1 MTGRANIFFA
11 PPRLCAHRQNN
22 VRDGGAAVLAKWLE
36 HNSTLTTLTLAYARP
51 AVGAAALEGGRCGT
65 PRREALRAV
74 WIGGDGRLLPA
85 LARTIAWLA
94 RQRLVYTDL
103 RAPNVLVDG
112 EGKPWLVDF
121 DDVLVLPAAVT
132 SLQGYLA
139 ALATCPGAQQW
150 GTFATSLCAGGEQA
164 VMNALHCAFEEE
176 GAQQGGGVGG
186 GGLGE

>member
-1 MTGRANIFFA
+1 VLVEMPAVA
-11 PPRLCAHRQNN
+11 
-22 VRDGGAAVLAKWLE
+22 GAA
-36 HNSTLTTLTLAYARP
+36 RR
-51 AVGAAALEGGRCGT
+51 AATEG
-65 PRREALRAV
+65 ELRAE
-74 WIGGDGRLLPA
+74 GGDGRLLPA

-139 ALATCPGAQQW
+139 ALATCPGAQQQ

-164 VMNALHCAFEEE
+164 VVNALHCAFEEE

-186 GGLGE
+186 GLGE